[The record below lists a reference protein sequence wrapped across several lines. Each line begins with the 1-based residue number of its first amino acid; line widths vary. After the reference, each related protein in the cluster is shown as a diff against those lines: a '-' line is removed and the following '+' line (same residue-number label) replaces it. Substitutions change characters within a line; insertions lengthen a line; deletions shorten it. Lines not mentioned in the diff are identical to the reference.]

1 MHTTQLAG
9 LLLIVGLLC
18 ACGADKP
25 GATTAAGVGR
35 AAASAVASPSGD
47 ASAEEVAAAA
57 RGDVDCPADAAPHA
71 PGTPVDDIVGVRPGM
86 SYEQAANAVMC
97 SGPLLVVKPENG
109 RGFEINT
116 FGQTLRQGF
125 SARFAEPRVHKSGR
139 QIVQEMQRDAMA
151 RGMNAVRQDMQP
163 GQSKWFV
170 ATMGMPGQEKAIS
183 VAREQWFDQDRN
195 PTVDSVEQALLAK
208 YGAFT
213 ERNDQGDTHQLRW
226 AYDPRGRLITE
237 TSPLF
242 NQCHGAADPDSG
254 VSLSPDCG
262 LVVAA
267 HVVPLRGNPALAQ
280 YLQVGVV
287 DQAGGY
293 QALTDARQGLLAMDA
308 ERRAQQVRD
317 AGKNAQA
324 PQL

>member
-9 LLLIVGLLC
+9 LLLIAGLLC
-18 ACGADKP
+18 ACSADKP
-25 GATTAAGVGR
+25 GAATAGSDNR
-35 AAASAVASPSGD
+35 AAATAATPSGD
-47 ASAEEVAAAA
+47 ASAEDVAAAA
-57 RGDVDCPADAAPHA
+57 RGDVDCPADAAPNA
-71 PGTPVDDIVGVRPGM
+71 ARTPVDDIVGVRPGM

-97 SGPLLVVKPENG
+97 SGPLLVIKPENS
-109 RGFEINT
+109 RGFEIST
-116 FGQTLRQGF
+116 FGQTVRQGF

-139 QIVQEMQRDAMA
+139 QIMQEMQRDAMA
-151 RGMNAVRQDMQP
+151 RGMNARRQDMQP

-170 ATMGMPGQEKAIS
+170 ATMGMPGHEKAIS
-183 VAREQWFDQDRN
+183 VAREQWFEQDRN

-208 YGAFT
+208 YGAST
-213 ERNDQGDTHQLRW
+213 ERSDQGDTHQLRW

-242 NQCHGAADPDSG
+242 NRCHGAADPDSG
-254 VSLSPDCG
+254 VSLSADCG
-262 LVVAA
+262 VVVAA
-267 HVVPLRGNPALAQ
+267 NVIPLRSNPALAQ

-293 QALTDARQGLLAMDA
+293 QALTDTQQGLRAMDA

-324 PQL
+324 PEL